1 MQIDYDILV
10 TYGGITRK
18 YDKGAIV
25 FWEGDAPLYFYQI
38 VEGSVKMFS
47 TNSEGKDLIQGTF
60 AAGES
65 FGEPPLFVNK
75 NYPATAQ
82 TSSPA
87 VIVRLSKERLLN
99 ILHDYPEMQT
109 TMLYMFAERIYNK
122 AHSTQIWHCKTAEEK
137 ITRLLR
143 HIKGNSQRQPVL
155 INKTRQEIADLT
167 GLRVETVI
175 RTLLKME
182 REQKV
187 KIVDHKIYY

>member
-47 TNSEGKDLIQGTF
+47 TNSEGKDLIQGNF
-60 AAGES
+60 SAGDS

-82 TSSPA
+82 ACSPS
-87 VIVRLSKERLLN
+87 VIVRISRERILN
-99 ILHDYPEMQT
+99 ILNDYPEIQNA
-109 TMLYMFAERIYNK
+109 MLYTFAERIYSK
-122 AHSTQIWHCKTAEEK
+122 AHSTQIRHCKTAEEK

-143 HIKGNSQRQPVL
+143 HMKGNTRQQLFLVD
-155 INKTRQEIADLT
+155 NTRQEIADLT

-182 REQKV
+182 REQKL
-187 KIVDHKIYY
+187 KIIDHKIYY